1 MRYLEKLR
9 ERRRWEEG
17 QLELKKG
24 DERIVPSENEKP
36 DVERWRRGHRTKG
49 DGKRVFNLVIT
60 SPLVRFSLTLSG
72 SR

>member
-36 DVERWRRGHRTKG
+36 DVER
-49 DGKRVFNLVIT
+49 
-60 SPLVRFSLTLSG
+60 
-72 SR
+72 

>member
-1 MRYLEKLR
+1 MKFTFNGLLDDELSRKVL

-36 DVERWRRGHRTKG
+36 DVER
-49 DGKRVFNLVIT
+49 
-60 SPLVRFSLTLSG
+60 
-72 SR
+72 